1 MDYLKVKDDFYWIG
15 TKDINLKTFD
25 IIMTTEYGSTY
36 NSYLLEGSEAVAVFD
51 TTKIAFAQDFIETIE
66 QLIPVNKVKYLI
78 ISHTEPDHTGMISE
92 LLKVHPDIIIV
103 GTQIA
108 INFLKE
114 MVNTEFESMA
124 VKTGD
129 KISLGD
135 KTLEFASLP
144 QLHWPDT
151 MYTYIPEIKTV
162 VTCDSFGAHYC
173 PESMLL
179 SELPKDKEDD
189 YNDALKYYFDV
200 ILGPFKTFMQKGIQ
214 FVKDHDI
221 DTIAVGHGPIIDTDI
236 EGLLEKYDKW
246 TVVPVRKDKV
256 VIGYVSAYGFTKIMA
271 ETLDKEL
278 TDHGIE
284 TMLFDLEVEDH
295 SKVVA
300 QLDDA
305 KGLLLGSPT
314 ILADAV
320 FPVYDFLSKLYP
332 ITHHFLRSS
341 AFGSYGWSGE
351 AAANMIG
358 RMNQLRMKTSD
369 GFRAKFKPS
378 ETDLD
383 GLKVWA
389 KEYAERIKA

>member
-1 MDYLKVKDDFYWIG
+1 MDYLKLKEDFYWIG
-15 TKDINLKTFD
+15 TRDYGLRTFD

-36 NSYLLEGSEAVAVFD
+36 NSYLLEGSEAVAIFD
-51 TTKIAFAQDFIETIE
+51 TTKIAFAQDFIETIN
-66 QLIPVNKVKYLI
+66 QLIPVEKVKYLI

-92 LLKVHPDIIIV
+92 LLKVHPDIVIV

-114 MVNTEFESMA
+114 MVNQEFNSMP

-129 KISLGD
+129 SISLGD
-135 KTLEFASLP
+135 KTLEFAALP

-151 MYTYIPEIKTV
+151 MYTYIPELKTV

-173 PESMLL
+173 TETMLL
-179 SELPKDKEDD
+179 SEIEDKTD

-200 ILGPFKTFMQKGIQ
+200 IISPFKTFMQKGIQ
-214 FVKDHDI
+214 FVNEHDI
-221 DTIAVGHGPIIDTDI
+221 DMIAVGHGPIIDSNI
-236 EGLLEKYDKW
+236 PELIEKYTEW
-246 TVVPVRKDKV
+246 STVPIRKDKV

-271 ETLDKEL
+271 ETIETVLQENGL
-278 TDHGIE
+278 E

-295 SKVVA
+295 TLVTA

-332 ITHHFLRSS
+332 ITHHFLKSS

-351 AAANMIG
+351 AAPNMIT
-358 RMNQLRMKTSD
+358 RMQQLRMKTSD

-378 ETDLD
+378 ETDLEN
-383 GLKVWA
+383 LRVWA
-389 KEYAERIKA
+389 TEYAERVKA

>member
-1 MDYLKVKDDFYWIG
+1 MDYLKLKEDFYWIG
-15 TKDINLKTFD
+15 TKDYGLRTFD

-36 NSYLLEGSEAVAVFD
+36 NSYLLEGSEAVAIFD
-51 TTKIAFAQDFIETIE
+51 TTKIAFAQDFIETIN
-66 QLIPVNKVKYLI
+66 QLIPVEKVKYLI

-92 LLKVHPDIIIV
+92 LLKVHPDIVIV

-114 MVNTEFESMA
+114 MVNQEFNSMP

-129 KISLGD
+129 SISLGD
-135 KTLEFASLP
+135 KTLEFAALP

-151 MYTYIPEIKTV
+151 MYTYIPELKTV

-173 PESMLL
+173 SETMLL
-179 SELPKDKEDD
+179 SEIEDKTD

-200 ILGPFKTFMQKGIQ
+200 IISPFKTFMQKGIQ
-214 FVKDHDI
+214 FVNEHDI
-221 DTIAVGHGPIIDTDI
+221 DMIAVGHGPIIDSNI
-236 EGLLEKYDKW
+236 PELIEKYTEW
-246 TVVPVRKDKV
+246 STVAIRKDKV

-271 ETLDKEL
+271 ETIETVLQANGL
-278 TDHGIE
+278 E

-295 SKVVA
+295 TLVTA

-332 ITHHFLRSS
+332 ITHHFLKSS

-351 AAANMIG
+351 AAPNMIT
-358 RMNQLRMKTSD
+358 RMQQLRMKTSD

-378 ETDLD
+378 ETDLEN
-383 GLKVWA
+383 LRVWA
-389 KEYAERIKA
+389 TEYAERVKA

>member
-1 MDYLKVKDDFYWIG
+1 MDYLKLKEDFYWIG
-15 TKDINLKTFD
+15 TRDYGLKTFD

-36 NSYLLEGSEAVAVFD
+36 NSYLLEGSEAVAIFD
-51 TTKIAFAQDFIETIE
+51 TTKIAFAQDFIDTIE
-66 QLIPVNKVKYLI
+66 QLIPVEKVKYLI

-114 MVNTEFESMA
+114 MVNQEFNSMP

-129 KISLGD
+129 EISLGD
-135 KTLEFASLP
+135 KTLQFAALP

-173 PESMLL
+173 SEKMLL
-179 SELPKDKEDD
+179 SEILDKTD

-200 ILGPFKTFMQKGIQ
+200 IIAPFKTFMQKGIQ
-214 FVKDHDI
+214 FVNEHDI
-221 DTIAVGHGPIIDTDI
+221 DMIAVGHGPIIDSDI
-236 EGLLEKYDKW
+236 PELIKKYSEW
-246 TVVPVRKDKV
+246 STVAIRKDKV

-271 ETLDKEL
+271 KTIENVLQENGL
-278 TDHGIE
+278 E
-284 TMLFDLEVEDH
+284 TMLFDLEVDDH
-295 SKVVA
+295 NLITA

-332 ITHHFLRSS
+332 ITHHFLKSS

-351 AAANMIG
+351 AAPNMVA
-358 RMNQLRMKTSD
+358 RMQQLRMKTSD

-378 ETDLD
+378 ETDLEN
-383 GLKVWA
+383 LKVWA
-389 KEYAERIKA
+389 TEYAQRVKA